1 MASGPL
7 AGCVVEN
14 VKVTVFDG
22 KFHDVDSSE
31 MAFKIATRKA
41 FRMAMEKSKPMLL
54 EPVMNVKVL
63 VPAEFMGDITGNLN
77 QKRGRII
84 GMDTED
90 GLQVLNVDVPQAE
103 LAKYATELRS
113 MTQGRGSFDMS
124 FARYELVPP
133 NVANEI
139 IAKFKATQ
147 TEEED

>member
-1 MASGPL
+1 
-7 AGCVVEN
+7 
-14 VKVTVFDG
+14 
-22 KFHDVDSSE
+22 
-31 MAFKIATRKA
+31 
-41 FRMAMEKSKPMLL
+41 MLL
-54 EPVMNVKVL
+54 EPVMAVKVL

-90 GLQVLNVDVPQAE
+90 GLQVLNVEVPQAE

-124 FARYELVPP
+124 FNSYELVPP

-147 TEEED
+147 TDDED